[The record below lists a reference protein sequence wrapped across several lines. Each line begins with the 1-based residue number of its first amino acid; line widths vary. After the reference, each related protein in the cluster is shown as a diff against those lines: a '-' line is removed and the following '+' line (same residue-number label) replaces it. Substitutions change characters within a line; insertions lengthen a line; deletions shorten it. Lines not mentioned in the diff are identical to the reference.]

1 VLHYHENDRRMRAGD
16 LLLVDAGAEVGGCTA
31 DVTRTFP
38 VAGRFTP
45 EQAAVYAVVL
55 RAQLAGIRAC
65 RVGAPWNR
73 AHHVCVRELTRGL
86 VALGVLRGDVG
97 RLVAK
102 HAYRPFYMHGTSHWL
117 GRDVHD
123 VGAYDDD
130 RDAPLPLVA
139 GAALTV
145 EPGLYFGPRETR
157 APALLRGIGVR
168 IEDDVLVTRRGPV
181 VLTAGA
187 PKSIDAIERTCAGR

>member
-1 VLHYHENDRRMRAGD
+1 
-16 LLLVDAGAEVGGCTA
+16 
-31 DVTRTFP
+31 
-38 VAGRFTP
+38 
-45 EQAAVYAVVL
+45 
-55 RAQLAGIRAC
+55 
-65 RVGAPWNR
+65 
-73 AHHVCVRELTRGL
+73 VRELTRGL